1 MRTPGTTVVLLG
13 ILLAVPATGLTALI
27 ATHATKGV
35 VKSVDSTSLVIT
47 RFATTGG
54 DMGFVL
60 NQATKREGDVV
71 VGSIVQVRYRREKQ
85 GQVAT
90 AIRVEEPQR
99 PPTDATRAPRY

>member
-1 MRTPGTTVVLLG
+1 
-13 ILLAVPATGLTALI
+13 
-27 ATHATKGV
+27 
-35 VKSVDSTSLVIT
+35 
-47 RFATTGG
+47 
-54 DMGFVL
+54 MGFVL

-99 PPTDATRAPRY
+99 PSTDATRAPRY